1 MMGEEIVLLVYS
13 LKEIHV
19 GDLVP
24 SLFEVLIIGEDIK
37 HSYKSLDSFLV
48 FTNKRI
54 IYYSITKE
62 FSKSKT
68 LSIPYRSI
76 SMFAVENTGDK
87 SDNELVLYIAGKIL
101 RLGFNRETNL
111 LDVCKLLSEK
121 ILK

>member
-1 MMGEEIVLLVYS
+1 MMGEEIALLVYS

-111 LDVCKLLSEK
+111 LDTCKLLSEK

>member
-1 MMGEEIVLLVYS
+1 MAKSG
-13 LKEIHV
+13 
-19 GDLVP
+19 
-24 SLFEVLIIGEDIK
+24 
-37 HSYKSLDSFLV
+37 SLDSFLV

-76 SMFAVENTGDK
+76 SMFAVENIGDK

-111 LDVCKLLSEK
+111 LDVDKLLSEK

>member
-1 MMGEEIVLLVYS
+1 MMGEEITLSVYG

-24 SLFEVLIIGEDIK
+24 ALFEVLIMGEDIK
-37 HSYKSLDSFLV
+37 YSYKNLDSFLV

-54 IYYSITKE
+54 VYYSMTKD
-62 FSKSKT
+62 FFKSKT

-76 SMFAVENTGDK
+76 SMFAVENIDDN
-87 SDNELVLYIAGKIL
+87 SDNELVLYIGGKIL

-111 LDVCKLLSEK
+111 FDVDKLLSEK

>member
-1 MMGEEIVLLVYS
+1 MMGEEITLSVYG

-37 HSYKSLDSFLV
+37 HSYKNLDSFLV

-76 SMFAVENTGDK
+76 SMFAVENIDGN
-87 SDNELVLYIAGKIL
+87 SDNELVLYIGGKIL

-111 LDVCKLLSEK
+111 LDVDKLLSEK